1 MAYIGKVPANVPLTS
16 SDIADGIISTADI
29 ANTAVTG
36 AKVNTDIISA
46 QTALAS
52 APADTDE
59 FLVSDAGTI
68 KRIDYSHIKG
78 GGAYTKLLTT
88 TISSATDNIDFN
100 STYITSTYTDY
111 MFIISGFNAQSEAP
125 LQMFLSADNGSSFK
139 NDIYFI
145 SKGIG
150 SNDGESDNRNDS
162 GNATN
167 MTIACNSVRAE
178 ADGNGWFEIHLLG
191 HTDTDNCVSAQWTG
205 GFEDNSGR
213 AHAIT
218 GGWGFDTGT
227 PRTCNFIRLKMS
239 TGGVSKGIFTLYG
252 RSA

>member
-68 KRIDYSHIKG
+68 KRIDYSLIKG

-88 TISSATDNIDFN
+88 TVSRGVSEVVFI
-100 STYITSTYTDY
+100 STYITSTYTY
-111 MFIISGFNAQSEAP
+111 
-125 LQMFLSADNGSSFK
+125 FK
-139 NDIYFI
+139 INI
-145 SKGIG
+145 
-150 SNDGESDNRNDS
+150 
-162 GNATN
+162 
-167 MTIACNSVRAE
+167 
-178 ADGNGWFEIHLLG
+178 
-191 HTDTDNCVSAQWTG
+191 
-205 GFEDNSGR
+205 
-213 AHAIT
+213 
-218 GGWGFDTGT
+218 
-227 PRTCNFIRLKMS
+227 
-239 TGGVSKGIFTLYG
+239 
-252 RSA
+252 